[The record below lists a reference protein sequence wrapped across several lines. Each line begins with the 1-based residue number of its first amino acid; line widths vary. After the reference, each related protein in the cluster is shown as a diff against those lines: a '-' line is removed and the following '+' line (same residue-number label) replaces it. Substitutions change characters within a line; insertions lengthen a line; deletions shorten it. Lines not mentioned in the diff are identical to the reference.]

1 MKIRK
6 LTPEEYPKVSALLQQ
21 AFPDSKYEVRLFEN
35 LHKNEKHLNEWIC
48 IHHEKPLNE
57 WICIHRNKAVAYIAY
72 SNAFYGKEVFGLHL
86 APLAVAPQNQNQGI
100 GSELLSFSLR
110 QKEIKEKTI
119 FVLGDPKFYTKFGFE
134 HCTLPICS
142 FDKNNEHFLSIRNT
156 TSSSFTVGYEKEFLI
171 GV

>member
-35 LHKNEKHLNEWIC
+35 LHKNEKH
-48 IHHEKPLNE
+48 LNE

-134 HCTLPICS
+134 HCTLPICP